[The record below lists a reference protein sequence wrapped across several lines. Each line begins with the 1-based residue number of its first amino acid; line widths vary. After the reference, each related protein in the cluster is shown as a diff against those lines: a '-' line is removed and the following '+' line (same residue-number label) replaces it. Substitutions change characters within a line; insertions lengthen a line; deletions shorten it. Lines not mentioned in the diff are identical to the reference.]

1 MGTLATPTPN
11 MARSRSWPSSRS
23 PRTTMPHP
31 NPPNSNNPTDVGRPL
46 DPSSSHSGASSP
58 TEDRVASP
66 LAPIQGANGLVEHS
80 VAEILSNIQP
90 GDERSMEALMPLV
103 YAELKMLASRQLAQ
117 EARGGKGHT
126 LQPTALVHEAF
137 LKLVG
142 RDKSWEGREH
152 FMAVASKAMRQ
163 VLVDHA
169 RRRNADKRGG
179 GAAKA
184 DVSVEAMEIEGK
196 PAAGATSRELRVV
209 ELDELLTELAGADE
223 RTARV
228 AEMRLFGGMELE
240 QIATAMGLS
249 RMTIVREW
257 QLARAWLAAKV
268 QDARRAE
275 GE

>member
-1 MGTLATPTPN
+1 MGTLATPT
-11 MARSRSWPSSRS
+11 
-23 PRTTMPHP
+23 
-31 NPPNSNNPTDVGRPL
+31 
-46 DPSSSHSGASSP
+46 SHSGRPRAARTRHPGYAAMPQPPQPDPKDVREPLESGFLP
-58 TEDRVASP
+58 IRAPGEGENRVASS
-66 LAPIQGANGLVEHS
+66 LAPLGGSDPGRVHA

-142 RDKSWEGREH
+142 RDKSWAGREH
-152 FMAVASKAMRQ
+152 FMAVASRAMRQ

-169 RRRNADKRGG
+169 RRKNADKRGG
-179 GAAKA
+179 GVAKA
-184 DVSVEAMEIEGK
+184 DVSVDAMEIEGK

-209 ELDELLTELAGADE
+209 ELDELLTELAGSDE

-249 RMTIVREW
+249 RNTIVRDW